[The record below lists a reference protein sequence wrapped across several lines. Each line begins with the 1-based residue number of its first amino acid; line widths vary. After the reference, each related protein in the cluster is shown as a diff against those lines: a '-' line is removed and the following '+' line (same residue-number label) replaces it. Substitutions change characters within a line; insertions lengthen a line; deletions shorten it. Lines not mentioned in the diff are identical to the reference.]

1 MSRSIP
7 NRPSW
12 AAAIPETGPIEGN
25 DAVALSRKTEHSAQ
39 FEILAGH
46 AIAVKQYYGATLAPF
61 EVMES
66 HTLDAHK
73 PAGGRVPAL
82 RLVRPVDVP
91 GGHRRGRT
99 GKGDTRS

>member
-1 MSRSIP
+1 M
-7 NRPSW
+7 
-12 AAAIPETGPIEGN
+12 
-25 DAVALSRKTEHSAQ
+25 ALSRKTEHSAQ

-61 EVMES
+61 EVMEP
-66 HTLDAHK
+66 HTLDGHK

-82 RLVRPVDVP
+82 RLARPVDVP